1 MSDQAQRDALAS
13 RMSELLGLPL
23 SNIKLLIPLISD
35 EELQH
40 LASLP
45 DDQFLSESTK
55 VISAAQQKQFQA
67 LENNA
72 GAPPAAPAA
81 KPALSLSVNPR
92 GGGVGGDAPAAPP
105 AAAPAPPAAEPAPGG
120 GRKLSLSLKRDD
132 PPASDTPRGM
142 GVELAAMGAPPES
155 GGAPP
160 PPAGG
165 PEPDTE
171 AHDAGE
177 AGEADATSPVQEG
190 AAAAI
195 PQMKSLNRRKKS
207 DEGSKG
213 TKIAMYAG
221 FAAAGIICLGL
232 GVMFIKTLFMS
243 DPNDDIAS
251 GPPTPPPVEQPVDP
265 PTDGGETPADGAETP
280 TDGGETPAD
289 GGETPADG
297 GETPS
302 DGGTETAGTA
312 TPDDGSD
319 IFDEPDDQ
327 GTATAATTAVDN
339 GEIRFPPALLAHIKA
354 NMPDK
359 VDSITKDW
367 EQRDRD
373 HRIKFLVEIGQ
384 WSGPVPESVQA
395 LLNKQAGTKQ
405 PDDEPVDGPDEV
417 IEEPLEP
424 EAIPKPEL
432 VKVIVRAAQA
442 NSPLAL
448 DAIVKTNA
456 DQINFAGPSGETA
469 MHFAARL
476 GKVKNVELLL
486 KYNAKLDVKD
496 NDGNTP
502 LHAACIGQAQAD
514 AVAALLIEAGA
525 DVDARDNLQNTPLA
539 KAAGYGAISVAKL
552 LIEKGADVN
561 AADLYG
567 ATPLHKAK
575 SLDMAKIL
583 LKAGANA
590 KAVTKKGESVADKAN
605 GNANLVEFLVSQG
618 SEPPK

>member
-35 EELQH
+35 AELQH
-40 LASLP
+40 LANLP

-55 VISAAQQKQFQA
+55 VISAAQQKQFQS
-67 LENNA
+67 LESSA
-72 GAPPAAPAA
+72 GAPAAAPPKPGGLSLSVSPRGGSGVGGGAPPAAP
-81 KPALSLSVNPR
+81 
-92 GGGVGGDAPAAPP
+92 PAAP
-105 AAAPAPPAAEPAPGG
+105 ATESTEGG

-132 PPASDTPRGM
+132 PPANDPPRGM
-142 GVELAAMGAPPES
+142 GIEIAAMGGMPPEP

-160 PPAGG
+160 PPAAAE
-165 PEPDTE
+165 PEEDVAESGDPE
-171 AHDAGE
+171 A
-177 AGEADATSPVQEG
+177 ATPGKTG

-213 TKIAMYAG
+213 GKIAMYAG
-221 FAAAGIICLGL
+221 FAVGGVVCLVL
-232 GVMFIKTLFMS
+232 GVMFIKTLFLS
-243 DPNDDIAS
+243 DPNNEVAS
-251 GPPTPPPVEQPVDP
+251 GPPDPPPVKQPVDP
-265 PTDGGETPADGAETP
+265 PDDGGGEPPADGGETPPD
-280 TDGGETPAD
+280 DGGETPAD

-297 GETPS
+297 G
-302 DGGTETAGTA
+302 TETAGTGTPA
-312 TPDDGSD
+312 DGGETPPDDGGD
-319 IFDEPDDQ
+319 IFDEPDDP
-327 GTATAATTAVDN
+327 G
-339 GEIRFPPALLAHIKA
+339 KA
-354 NMPDK
+354 SMPGK
-359 VDSITKDW
+359 VDSILKDW

-373 HRIKFLVEIGQ
+373 YRIKFLVEIGQ
-384 WSGPVPESVQA
+384 WKGPVPESVQA
-395 LLNKQAGTKQ
+395 LLNKPGRAAK
-405 PDDEPVDGPDEV
+405 EPVDEPIDEPEA

-424 EAIPKPEL
+424 EAIPKPQL

-448 DAIVKTNA
+448 DAIVKANA

-469 MHFAARL
+469 LHFASRL
-476 GKVKNVELLL
+476 GKVQNVALLL
-486 KYNAKLDVKD
+486 KYEAKVDVKD

-502 LHAACIGQAQAD
+502 LHAACIGVAQAEG
-514 AVAALLIEAGA
+514 VAGMLVDAGA

-539 KAAGYGAISVAKL
+539 KAASYGAEPVAKL
-552 LIEKGADVN
+552 LVSKGADVN

-575 SLDMAKIL
+575 SLAMAKLL

-590 KAVTKKGESVADKAN
+590 KALTKKGESVADKAN
-605 GNANLVEFLVSQG
+605 GKADLVEFLVSQG
-618 SEPPK
+618 SNPPK